1 MRRFLADGIR
11 LALLT
16 CGFPIWE
23 ISLGDTDD
31 ELDRAKFP
39 CRLISA
45 DLKVL
50 YCIFPNLNWRLTD
63 I

>member
-1 MRRFLADGIR
+1 MRRFIADGIR
-11 LALLT
+11 LALLK

-31 ELDRAKFP
+31 ELDRGKFP

-50 YCIFPNLNWRLTD
+50 TVFFLIL
-63 I
+63 IGV